1 MRWAAVSATVLAT
14 VLSGC
19 ALTSRAAP
27 LNVRYFSPED
37 VEPAAALRPIAQS
50 TVALRI
56 GHVTSSA
63 YLRSRIVHRD
73 SDVEVSEYETLRW
86 TESPDAYVARSLR
99 HALFDD
105 RGLRQALGGSLPTL
119 DVEVTAFEESRRG
132 ARRGGRVELRY
143 EIHDDQFVLASG
155 TVAKEHDATDGSI
168 EQVVAAIAVA
178 MHAASSELA
187 TSVAESIERFAR

>member
-1 MRWAAVSATVLAT
+1 MTWAGAAATVLAT

-27 LNVRYFSPED
+27 LDVRYFSPLE
-37 VEPAAALRPIAQS
+37 VEPARMPRPIPQS
-50 TVALRI
+50 AVALRI

-73 SDVEVSEYETLRW
+73 SDFEVSEYETLRW
-86 TESPDAYVARSLR
+86 TESPEVYVARSLR
-99 HALFDD
+99 RALFDD
-105 RGLRQALGGSLPTL
+105 RGLREALGGSPPTL

-132 ARRGGRVELRY
+132 PHRGGRVQLRY

-187 TSVAESIERFAR
+187 TTVAETVERLAR